1 MASSPLH
8 AALLQFGSFML
19 VLSSLLDG
27 WRRTPVAGIER
38 ELDLAR
44 ISILIANLPLL
55 YGVICVHIIV
65 TAYSFSG
72 VAPRGLV
79 YGLPLAFILFAVFR
93 AVHFMRMRRSIPVDG
108 RVAHDM
114 LRIVQFIAVG
124 FGALGTAWMV
134 ELYLYG
140 DSALRSQL
148 VFSVVITNMI
158 CSYIL
163 GQLPRVALTLAGI
176 SMPGFLLLLVLTGGS
191 EAPVIAINLG
201 LVGLFLAYI
210 VMVTARDFERMVAAR
225 LHAVELAEENRLLAN
240 TDSLTGL
247 PNRREFFERL
257 ECAIR
262 EEGAKGGPDMGGLVM
277 GVIDLDGFKPINDL
291 YGHAIG
297 DCVLRECAARL
308 EIFAGGAT
316 TIARL
321 GGDEFAIFRRG
332 RFEEGDILRLGEE
345 VCAALRA
352 PLRFAD
358 IHAGVSASIG
368 FARYPRDAMDGHHLY
383 ERADYA
389 LYFGKQNHRGA
400 AVLFSSD
407 HESKMLLNARIE
419 QALRK
424 ADFEQELTIRFQPLL
439 HVETKRIVAFE
450 ALARWVSPELGE
462 VSPDIFIPVA
472 ESGELIHAITRSA
485 LRKALRAAQSWPRD
499 IKLSFNIS
507 IRDLVSQ
514 RALTQIMALIAGS
527 GFEPSR
533 LDIEVTETALVADFE
548 RAAEAIAEL
557 KAMGVNISLDDFGAG
572 HSSLAYIHRLPL
584 DMIKIDRSFVQ
595 ELHVNRIAR
604 DIVRSMIGLC
614 ANLKLD
620 CVTEGV
626 ETQEQFD
633 LLRGYGCTF
642 VQGFLFG
649 RPVPEDEVA
658 GVIEQYRPACG
669 GQALSA

>member
-1 MASSPLH
+1 
-8 AALLQFGSFML
+8 ML
-19 VLSSLLDG
+19 VLPSLLDG
-27 WRRTPVAGIER
+27 WRRTPVAGIEQ

-44 ISILIANLPLL
+44 LSILIANLPLL
-55 YGVICVHIIV
+55 YGVICVHIVV

-72 VAPRGLV
+72 VAPRALV
-79 YGLPLAFILFAVFR
+79 YGLPLAFILFALVR
-93 AVHFMRMRRSIPVDG
+93 AVHFMRLRRFIPVDG

-124 FGALGTAWMV
+124 FGTLGTAWMV
-134 ELYLYG
+134 ALYLYG

-176 SMPGFLLLLVLTGGS
+176 SMPGFLLLLMLTGGPD
-191 EAPVIAINLG
+191 APVIAMNLG

-210 VMVTARDFERMVAAR
+210 VMVSARDFEKMVAAK

-262 EEGAKGGPDMGGLVM
+262 EEGEQGALVM

-308 EIFAGGAT
+308 QIFASGGT

-321 GGDEFAIFRRG
+321 GGDEFAIFTRG
-332 RFEEGDILRLGEE
+332 CFEESDILRLGEE

-368 FARYPRDAMDGHHLY
+368 FARYPQDAMDGHHLY

-400 AVLFSSD
+400 AVLFSSE

-439 HVETKRIVAFE
+439 HVATRRIVAFE
-450 ALARWVSPELGE
+450 ALARWTSPDLGDVSPE
-462 VSPDIFIPVA
+462 DFIPVA
-472 ESGELIHAITRSA
+472 ESGELIHAITRAA
-485 LRKALRAAQSWPRD
+485 LRKALRAARNWPHD

-514 RALTQIMALIAGS
+514 RALTQIMTLIEGS
-527 GFEPSR
+527 GFDPSR

-548 RAAEAIAEL
+548 RAAAAIAQL
-557 KAMGVNISLDDFGAG
+557 KRMGVNISLDDFGAG

-595 ELHVNRIAR
+595 EMHVNSIAR

-614 ANLKLD
+614 ANLNLD

-633 LLRGYGCTF
+633 LLRGFGGTF
-642 VQGFLFG
+642 VQGFLFC

-658 GVIEQYRPACG
+658 GVIEQYRPGCA